1 MPLEVLGVLV
11 GAGVPLAIVLAH
23 LTGGSTHTPLDED
36 AIRAQLAELDP
47 SATLAELLVCEGGQS
62 ALFTLA
68 DGRLGVAWPM
78 ERSLSLRLLC
88 TWQLKESGQGL
99 EVDLRD
105 PGWPPRRLQVHSPE
119 TRQQWLHTLGPA

>member
-23 LTGGSTHTPLDED
+23 LAGGSTHTLLDKD
-36 AIRAQLAELDP
+36 TIQTKLADLDP
-47 SATLAELLVCEGGQS
+47 SAELAEVLVCEGGQS

-68 DGRLGVAWPM
+68 DGRLGVAWTM
-78 ERSLSLRLLC
+78 ERSLSLRLLS

-105 PGWPPRRLQVHSPE
+105 PGWPTRRLQVHSQE
-119 TRQQWLHTLGPA
+119 TRQQWLHTLGPV